1 MAYLHPALA
10 QIQIIAAFLP
20 GLCWAGAI
28 IQLLPEGETRLLL
41 DRLWRWSLAPIT
53 LVGVINSSLF
63 GFVATLYPFLAGSV
77 LATLIGVV
85 GLLLMSRRNQPQQT
99 LIGLIVLVTLFFGL
113 SLSLLLVP
121 FDLLAPT
128 WMTLGMGVDLALL
141 GLAVAFVDAFEE
153 GQRLRYDLLRSLI
166 ASACAALLFGG
177 QVGLVALLS
186 GSNSPNGLME
196 ALMEALLFGS
206 IAAAIAFQ
214 TLATP
219 WQALLDRVA
228 FRDNP
233 VLQQARAELQA
244 SAAAL
249 PLLEDTPALAEI
261 DETEFVR
268 LTRRA
273 LSHYGDLSRLAS
285 SPLTQLPIIRQRL
298 TERQAADQPL
308 ERAAELKALLAERIA
323 RLKPRDGTFGT
334 TDEWRHY
341 NALYFP
347 YVLGIKP
354 YSRRSETNTLDPTA
368 QQAWEWFAT
377 HVPER
382 TLYNWQQAAAKL
394 IASDLRADLAPFG
407 SDSAGHGSRS
417 PAMLALRNT
426 SAVPESTPIKGRT
439 P

>member
-1 MAYLHPALA
+1 
-10 QIQIIAAFLP
+10 
-20 GLCWAGAI
+20 
-28 IQLLPEGETRLLL
+28 
-41 DRLWRWSLAPIT
+41 
-53 LVGVINSSLF
+53 
-63 GFVATLYPFLAGSV
+63 
-77 LATLIGVV
+77 
-85 GLLLMSRRNQPQQT
+85 
-99 LIGLIVLVTLFFGL
+99 
-113 SLSLLLVP
+113 
-121 FDLLAPT
+121 
-128 WMTLGMGVDLALL
+128 MTLGMGVDLALL

-153 GQRLRYDLLRSLI
+153 GQQLRYDLLRSLI
-166 ASACAALLFGG
+166 ASTCAALLFGG

-186 GSNSPNGLME
+186 GSSTPAGLMD
-196 ALMEALLFGS
+196 ALLFGS
-206 IAAAIAFQ
+206 IAGAIVFQ
-214 TLATP
+214 TLAAP

-228 FRDNP
+228 FRNNP
-233 VLQQARAELQA
+233 ALQQARAELQTN
-244 SAAAL
+244 AAAL
-249 PLLEDTPALAEI
+249 PLLEDTPALASI
-261 DETEFVR
+261 DEAEFVR

-298 TERQAADQPL
+298 TNRQAADQPL
-308 ERAAELKALLAERIA
+308 ERAAELKSILAERIA

-354 YSRRSETNTLDPTA
+354 YSRRNEITTLDPTA
-368 QQAWEWFAT
+368 QQAWEWLAT

-407 SDSAGHGSRS
+407 SDSAGHGSHS
-417 PAMLALRNT
+417 PATLTLQNA
-426 SAVPESTPIKGRT
+426 SAVPESTPMKGRT